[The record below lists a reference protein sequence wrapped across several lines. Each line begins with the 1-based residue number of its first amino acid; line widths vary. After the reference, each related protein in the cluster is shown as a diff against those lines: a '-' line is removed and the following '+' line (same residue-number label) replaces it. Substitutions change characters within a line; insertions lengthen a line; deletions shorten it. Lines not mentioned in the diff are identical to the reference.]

1 MLNDGDADQDE
12 KQRHRHDRC
21 PPNGRRAER
30 LGVDAVCHQVGAPRG
45 PAVGQSVDGV
55 ENLCRT
61 DDPGDEH
68 EERRRPQHWQGDAP
82 EPLPG
87 IGAVGA
93 CGRVDIVW
101 DRQQTRQEKQRHV
114 ADVGPDDDR
123 RNDRQRKGGIGK
135 PFDAMPQHG
144 ADGTIRGS
152 QEPAPQHRDRQGR
165 ADPRQHVQRAEDAG
179 ARKLAGQHRGSQ
191 QSKHRLRGNHERH
204 EDGRDNQRV
213 AKAGVGQDRPP
224 VRQADI
230 AQGPEQVPPV
240 QAQPDHDENGQQQE
254 REHPE
259 QAGRQQ
265 AVGQRRGSTGCVGHG
280 CIKAGR
286 YGVVVTPNRGI
297 DADFL
302 DLPRHR
308 LAEAALSAATAAGAS
323 HADLRVHRISTEII
337 QLRDGE
343 LETAVIS
350 REVGLGV
357 RVIVDGTWGFAS
369 HAELAPSV
377 AADTARRAVHV
388 AKTLAALNGE
398 RVELAA
404 EPVYAD
410 ASWMSNYRVDPFDIP
425 AADKIAVLRD
435 YSGRL
440 LGSDGIDHVSAG
452 LTAAKEQVFYADT
465 FGSSITQQR
474 VRVMPSLEAVTVDS
488 AAGSF
493 DSMRTLAPPMAR
505 GWEALADDQ
514 VWNWTDELAQLPS
527 LLAEKVKAPSVT
539 PGRKDLVIDPTNLWL
554 TIHESIGHAT
564 EYDRAIGYE
573 AAYAGT
579 SFATPD
585 KLGTMRYGSPV
596 MNVTADRMVEFG
608 LASIGYDDE
617 GVAAQSWDLV
627 RDGIF
632 VGYQLDRV
640 FAPRL
645 GLSRSNGC
653 SYADSPHHVPIQRMA
668 NVSLQ
673 PSPEDRSTDDL
684 IARVDDGIY
693 IVGDRS
699 WSIDMQRYNFQF
711 TGQRFYRIRNG
722 RLDGQ
727 VRDVA
732 YQATTTDFWNSMEA
746 VGGPSTWRLGGAYN
760 CGKAQPGQLAAVSHG
775 CPSALFRGVNVL
787 NARIEAGQ

>member
-1 MLNDGDADQDE
+1 M
-12 KQRHRHDRC
+12 
-21 PPNGRRAER
+21 
-30 LGVDAVCHQVGAPRG
+30 
-45 PAVGQSVDGV
+45 
-55 ENLCRT
+55 
-61 DDPGDEH
+61 
-68 EERRRPQHWQGDAP
+68 
-82 EPLPG
+82 
-87 IGAVGA
+87 
-93 CGRVDIVW
+93 
-101 DRQQTRQEKQRHV
+101 
-114 ADVGPDDDR
+114 
-123 RNDRQRKGGIGK
+123 
-135 PFDAMPQHG
+135 
-144 ADGTIRGS
+144 
-152 QEPAPQHRDRQGR
+152 
-165 ADPRQHVQRAEDAG
+165 
-179 ARKLAGQHRGSQ
+179 
-191 QSKHRLRGNHERH
+191 
-204 EDGRDNQRV
+204 
-213 AKAGVGQDRPP
+213 
-224 VRQADI
+224 
-230 AQGPEQVPPV
+230 
-240 QAQPDHDENGQQQE
+240 
-254 REHPE
+254 
-259 QAGRQQ
+259 
-265 AVGQRRGSTGCVGHG
+265 
-280 CIKAGR
+280 
-286 YGVVVTPNRGI
+286 TPNRGI

-302 DLPRHR
+302 DLPRHE
-308 LAEAALSAATAAGAS
+308 LADAALSAATKAGAS
-323 HADLRVHRISTEII
+323 HADLRVHRISTEIV

-350 REVGLGV
+350 REVGLAV

-377 AADTARRAVHV
+377 AAETARRAVHV
-388 AKTLAALNGE
+388 ATTLATLNTE
-398 RVELAA
+398 RVELAP

-410 ASWMSNYRVDPFDIP
+410 ATYVSNYRIDPFDIP
-425 AADKIAVLRD
+425 AADKIAVLED

-440 LGSDGIDHVSAG
+440 LDADGIDHVSAG
-452 LTAAKEQVFYADT
+452 LTAVKEQTFYADT

-474 VRVMPSLEAVTVDS
+474 VRLQPSLEAVTVDA

-493 DSMRTLAPPMAR
+493 DSMRTLVPPMGR
-505 GWEALADDQ
+505 GWEVVAGDD

-596 MNVTADRMVEFG
+596 MNVTADRTVEFG
-608 LASIGYDDE
+608 LATIGYDDE

-627 RDGIF
+627 RDGVF

-645 GLSRSNGC
+645 GQPRSNGC

-673 PSPEDRSTDDL
+673 PGPDETSTSDL
-684 IARVDDGIY
+684 IGRVEDGIY
-693 IVGDRS
+693 IVGDKS

-711 TGQRFYRIRNG
+711 TGQRFFRIRDG

-727 VRDVA
+727 LRDVA

-746 VGGPSTWRLGGAYN
+746 VGGASTWRLGGALN
-760 CGKAQPGQLAAVSHG
+760 CGKAQPGQIAAVSHG
-775 CPSALFRGVNVL
+775 CPSALFRNVNVL
-787 NARIEAGQ
+787 NTRTEGGR